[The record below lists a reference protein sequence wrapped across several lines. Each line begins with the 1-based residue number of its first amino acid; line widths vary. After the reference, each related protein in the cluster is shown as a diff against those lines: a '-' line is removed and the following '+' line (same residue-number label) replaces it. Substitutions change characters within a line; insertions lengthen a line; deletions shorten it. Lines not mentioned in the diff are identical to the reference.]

1 MYDFIY
7 QFQPSV
13 LVALIVYFAG
23 GLLFLHGD
31 VRIRWYAFSGV
42 WAILSSFSLPF
53 YADSCVLLVAFLFA
67 EQAFKM
73 YSPLLRVRIKKTDTP
88 VE

>member
-7 QFQPSV
+7 QFQPTIFI
-13 LVALIVYFAG
+13 ALAIYFAG

-31 VRIRWYAFSGV
+31 KRIRWYAFSGM
-42 WAILSSFSLPF
+42 WALLSGFNLPF
-53 YADSCVLLVAFLFA
+53 YAESCVLIVAFLFA
-67 EQAFKM
+67 EQLFKM
-73 YSPLLRVRIKKTDTP
+73 YSPFLRLSSKKTDTP